1 MVLAAL
7 EALAPDDVEFLSAE
21 TDIPAAAAS
30 PSRSSSSAAAPARR
44 ISTTT
49 SVARW

>member
-21 TDIPAAAAS
+21 TDIPAAGET
-30 PSRSSSSAAAPARR
+30 R
-44 ISTTT
+44 IGNLTLTFRVLQLT
-49 SVARW
+49 